1 MTGITL
7 RPVRFTDQVE
17 AMTAFATDLGLVAR
31 VESVGGGW
39 VDLVAGGGG
48 GLALHGAAESDTRQP
63 AGRTGLSFECED
75 ADELAT
81 RVRDAGYEAVVYDE
95 GYARVVG
102 LTAPDG
108 TQVIGDERQ
117 TDLHGYLEHPTA
129 EADPSVQVGARVV
142 TPDPAAYREWLG
154 VLGLDGVELVEG
166 PVQGVALGPDGQ
178 PRPAAVVRLVVTR
191 SGEGDVPGGVLI
203 DPDGEQVLVRP
214 AAPAPPDVTAIRVER
229 FDLVAHAVR
238 VRALQT
244 AALRTVS
251 DVTGRGAPG
260 DDVHYPA
267 HSAWPGFDAVA
278 AWRGDELIGF
288 GYGHRNAAPSWWDD
302 WVRPHL
308 TAVGRA
314 DVLDGSFVVVQLD
327 VAPAWHRNG
336 IGRRLLN
343 ALLDGR
349 REPRVLLTTQGG
361 PNPAR
366 AFYERLGFVELTD
379 SPRYGDVSFLVLARE
394 PASGGGEDDGGIGL
408 AAADTLG

>member
-1 MTGITL
+1 MTDITL
-7 RPVRFTDQVE
+7 RPLRFTDQVE

-31 VESVGGGW
+31 IESVSGGW

-48 GLALHGAAESDTRQP
+48 GFALHEAAASDTRQP
-63 AGRTGLSFECED
+63 AGRTGLSFECAD
-75 ADELAT
+75 ADALAT
-81 RVRDAGYEAVVYDE
+81 RVRAAGYEAVVYDE
-95 GYARVVG
+95 GYARAVS

-108 TQVIGDERQ
+108 TQVLGDERQ

-129 EADPSVQVGARVV
+129 QADPSVQVGARVV

-166 PVQGVALGPDGQ
+166 PVQMTALGPDGQ
-178 PRPAAVVRLVVTR
+178 PRPVAPARLIVTR
-191 SGEGDVPGGVLI
+191 SVDTDVPGGVLI

-214 AAPAPPDVTAIRVER
+214 VAPPAAGTDVRIER

-238 VRALQT
+238 ARALQT

-267 HSAWPGFDAVA
+267 HSARPGFDAVA

-288 GYGHRNAAPSWWDD
+288 GYGHRNVAPSWWDD

-308 TAVGRA
+308 TAAGRE

-327 VAPAWHRNG
+327 VAPAWHRHG

-379 SPRYGDVSFLVLARE
+379 GPRYDDVSFLVLARE

>member
-1 MTGITL
+1 MTTITL

-39 VDLVAGGGG
+39 VDLFAGGGG
-48 GLALHGAAESDTRQP
+48 GLALHDAATSDTRQP

-75 ADELAT
+75 ADALAT
-81 RVRDAGYEAVVYDE
+81 RVRDAGYEAVVHDE
-95 GYARVVG
+95 GYARVVS
-102 LTAPDG
+102 LIAPDG
-108 TQVIGDERQ
+108 TLVLADERQ
-117 TDLHGYLEHPTA
+117 TDLHGYLEHATA
-129 EADPSVQVGARVV
+129 EADPTVQVGARVV

-154 VLGLDGVELVEG
+154 VLGLGGVELVEG
-166 PVQGVALGPDGQ
+166 PVHAMALGPDGQ
-178 PRPAAVVRLVVTR
+178 PRPAALVRLIVTR
-191 SGEGDVPGGVLI
+191 SGEGNVPGGVLM

-214 AAPAPPDVTAIRVER
+214 AASPASTTDVRIER

-267 HSAWPGFDAVA
+267 HSARPGFDAVA
-278 AWRGDELIGF
+278 AWRGDELVGF
-288 GYGHRNAAPSWWDD
+288 GYGHRNESPSWWDD

-308 TAVGRA
+308 TAVGRG
-314 DVLDGSFVVVQLD
+314 DVLDSSFVVVQLD

-343 ALLDGR
+343 ALLAGR

-366 AFYERLGFVELTD
+366 GFYQQLGFVELTD
-379 SPRYGDVSFLVLARE
+379 GPRYADTPFVVLARQ
-394 PASGGGEDDGGIGL
+394 SL
-408 AAADTLG
+408 AG